1 MNKNPGLIVAL
12 IALLVAGVSYFRPV
26 EVNVA
31 PAPITVGAQSST
43 DHYNPESFYATT
55 TMRGG
60 ANFIAGNSTSTGII
74 MESNTDGVCYLIR
87 LTNTDKVIATSTA
100 GCI

>member
-1 MNKNPGLIVAL
+1 MAL

-26 EVNVA
+26 EVTVA
-31 PAPITVGAQSST
+31 PPAVTVGATSGP
-43 DHYNPESFYATT
+43 DHYNPENFYATT

-74 MESNTDGVCYLIR
+74 MESNVNGVCYLIR
-87 LTNTDKVIATSTA
+87 LTDTDKVIATSTA